1 MKSLSRIWSFFNKK
15 QKIHSIYLLFGVL
28 IATNLEIIGI
38 SSFLPIVAAIVDYE
52 TIKEYPFVAKLSL
65 NLSQNEFI
73 YICLACTLAIY
84 FIKNIY
90 ISTIRI

>member
-1 MKSLSRIWSFFNKK
+1 MKSLRKIWSFFNKK

-52 TIKEYPFVAKLSL
+52 TIKEYPFVGFWKRTGRKFLSFWL
-65 NLSQNEFI
+65 ERI
-73 YICLACTLAIY
+73 
-84 FIKNIY
+84 
-90 ISTIRI
+90 IRRRVMDCFV